1 MKPIREEKYEY
12 DKFVIEL
19 AHKVQEIQQDFNKL
33 SDKNKI
39 RFENDIMRAFM
50 LKGLAGVSGYFDQ
63 WK

>member
-1 MKPIREEKYEY
+1 MKSIQEENYEY

-19 AHKVQEIQQDFNKL
+19 AHKVQEIQHDFNKL
-33 SDKNKI
+33 SDENKV

-50 LKGLAGVSGYFDQ
+50 LKGVVGVSEYFNR